1 MDKRAQLMKIF
12 SVKLRGI
19 IAGLPMDF
27 DRLQEIRLRVMGPLM
42 VVYDN
47 KECLIGQGG
56 QLVAESGKA
65 YVVTE
70 REIQETMT
78 YISNYSLY
86 AYEDEIRQGFITI
99 QGGHRIGVAG
109 KIILEQGKIR
119 SIKYISFINLRLA
132 HQVKGCADRVL
143 PYIYKND
150 QLCHTLIV
158 SPPGC
163 GKTTIL
169 RDIIRQISD
178 GHDEHEG
185 CNVGVVDERS
195 EIAACY
201 MGVPQNDVGMRTD
214 IMDCC
219 PKAEGMLMMLR
230 SMAPRVIAVDEIGS
244 REDLEAIEYVINC
257 GCRLLATVHG
267 NSIDDLRIRPVLRRL
282 VEEKIFERYVVL
294 NDHGKIGNVEAIFD
308 AYGGC
313 VYKSNRGNLCY

>member
-1 MDKRAQLMKIF
+1 MDKKAQLMKIF
-12 SVKLRGI
+12 SVQLRGI
-19 IAGLPMDF
+19 IAGLPMEF
-27 DRLQEIRLRVMGPLM
+27 NRLQEIRLRVMGPLM

-47 KECLIGQGG
+47 REWLIDEKGQP
-56 QLVAESGKA
+56 VSDASRA
-65 YVVTE
+65 YIVTE

-119 SIKYISFINLRLA
+119 SIKYISFINIRLA
-132 HQVKGCADRVL
+132 HQVRGCAGRVL
-143 PYIYKND
+143 PYIYSKG

-178 GHDEHEG
+178 GHDGVPG

-201 MGVPQNDVGMRTD
+201 MGVPQNDVGIRTD
-214 IMDCC
+214 ILDCC

-230 SMAPRVIAVDEIGS
+230 SMAPRVIAVDEIGC

-267 NSIDDLRIRPVLRRL
+267 NSIDDLRVRPVLRRL
-282 VEEKIFERYVVL
+282 VEEKIFERYVIL
-294 NDHGKIGNVEAIFD
+294 SDRGRIGNVEAIFD

-313 VYKSNRGNLCY
+313 VYKGNRGNLCY